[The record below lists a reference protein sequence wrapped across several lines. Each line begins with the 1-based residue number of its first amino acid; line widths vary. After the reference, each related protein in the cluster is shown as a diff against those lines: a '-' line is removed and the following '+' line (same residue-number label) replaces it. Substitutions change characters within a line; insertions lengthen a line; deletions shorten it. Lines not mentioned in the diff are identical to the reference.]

1 MMFSVAI
8 REIEI
13 KSTVRYHFIWP
24 CHSPMYGFNKKKKKR
39 WMIASV
45 GKDVKESKSHALLA
59 GENVKWCNSFEKQF
73 GSFSRS

>member
-1 MMFSVAI
+1 MALI
-8 REIEI
+8 II
-13 KSTVRYHFIWP
+13 I
-24 CHSPMYGFNKKKKKR
+24 KKR